1 MNKENAA
8 ALGVL
13 VLVFAG
19 ALALAVFVDPG
30 SPDAGGAATTAPEA
44 PATDS
49 AATSRPGTPT
59 AAPSPFGFEIVA
71 TEPCGQTCRD
81 VTVELTNNRD
91 TVATGVTVSTRIFAG
106 NETTEGAMVWDGEE
120 DVGRVAAGGTIT
132 STRRV
137 ELGFSGGL
145 AVQNSDG
152 WVTIVTTVASDDTT
166 VTFERTEQV
175 A

>member
-1 MNKENAA
+1 MDKENAA

-13 VLVFAG
+13 VVVFAG

-30 SPDAGGAATTAPEA
+30 TPDAGGAATADPEE
-44 PATDS
+44 PVTD
-49 AATSRPGTPT
+49 AASQPGTST
-59 AAPSPFGFEIVA
+59 AAPPPFGFEIVA

-81 VTVELTNNRD
+81 VTVELTNNRE
-91 TVATGVTVSTRIFAG
+91 TAASGVTVSTRIFAG
-106 NETTEGAMVWDGEE
+106 NETTEEAMVWDDEE
-120 DVGRVAAGGTIT
+120 DVGRVAAGETVT

-137 ELGFSGGL
+137 ELGFSGGI
-145 AVQNSDG
+145 AVQNSGG
-152 WVTIVTTVASDDTT
+152 WVTIVTTVASDEAT

>member
-1 MNKENAA
+1 MDKENAA

-30 SPDAGGAATTAPEA
+30 SPDAGGAATTDPDA
-44 PATDS
+44 PATD
-49 AATSRPGTPT
+49 AAAASQPGTPT
-59 AAPSPFGFEIVA
+59 AAPPPFGFEIVT

-81 VTVELTNNRD
+81 VTVELTNNRNA
-91 TVATGVTVSTRIFAG
+91 VATGVTVSTRIFAG
-106 NETTEGAMVWDGEE
+106 NETTEQAMVWDGQE
-120 DVGRVAAGGTIT
+120 DVGRVAAGETVT

-137 ELGFSGGL
+137 ELGFSGGI

-152 WVTIVTTVASDDTT
+152 WVTIVTTV
-166 VTFERTEQV
+166 TFERTEQV